1 MVVKLGLEGERAE
14 GGGSEIPQQTSL
26 LEEQARQSQQRR
38 ASALEAATAGELKT
52 LEAALNRGE
61 SIGLLMDIF
70 EQVKE
75 RTLGG
80 CHLSR
85 WPDTGLSSAVRQ
97 RTPCITHTACACVEA
112 R

>member
-70 EQVKE
+70 EQVRSE
-75 RTLGG
+75 PWGDAISADGLTLG
-80 CHLSR
+80 C
-85 WPDTGLSSAVRQ
+85 PPQ
-97 RTPCITHTACACVEA
+97 CVNEHHA
-112 R
+112 